1 MRNVAHKSGAEAP
14 VDESGVRDDEDR
26 VAAGHVDKKRVGAL
40 AHALSAGL
48 LADGERAP
56 SPALI
61 SASAARLP
69 GLAEVGSYR
78 MAVCQRVLT
87 SAALYFR
94 LFMPTAEWAFHG
106 AELRGLSA
114 RFDLVWRSADGVIV
128 DELKTGRVATRRD
141 VAALRAQV
149 AREILAGAAVFGE
162 DFLGVRVVSLGAPRT
177 SFFADRDGQSS
188 PLEWRSS

>member
-1 MRNVAHKSGAEAP
+1 MRNVAQKAGAEAP
-14 VDESGVRDDEDR
+14 AEETGGHWDEDR

-40 AHALSAGL
+40 AHALIAGL

-61 SASAARLP
+61 SAWAARLP

-78 MAVCQRVLT
+78 LAVRQRVLT
-87 SAALYFR
+87 SAAVYFR
-94 LFMPTAEWAFHG
+94 LFMPTGEWAFEG
-106 AELRGLSA
+106 AELRGPSA

-128 DELKTGRVATRRD
+128 DELKTGRAATRRD
-141 VAALRAQV
+141 IAAMREQV
-149 AREILAGAAVFGE
+149 ARESLAGAAVFGE

-177 SFFADRDGQSS
+177 SFFADRAGQSS